1 MAPVPHIIDVFRL
14 KLSEE
19 ISKGTNP
26 NYFQNITPV
35 QQEKEAELM
44 TLLAGHG
51 IYEGMIR
58 KNWVGDGD
66 DIVLRVVTWNTELAT
81 VIRLSFGIEVEVA

>member
-1 MAPVPHIIDVFRL
+1 MAPAPHIIDVFRL
-14 KLSEE
+14 KTSEE
-19 ISKGTNP
+19 LNKGTTP
-26 NYFQNITPV
+26 NYFRTITPV

-44 TLLAGHG
+44 AVLADHG

-58 KNWVGDGD
+58 KDWTGDGD

-81 VIRLSFGIEVEVA
+81 VIRLSFGLEVEVA